1 MAIKTFGIAV
11 GVITFA
17 AALIARVHWNDEVI
31 IRSIDEFDLA
41 AVKLN
46 VNNFEIF

>member
-1 MAIKTFGIAV
+1 MVKKTFGMVA

-17 AALIARVHWNDEVI
+17 AALRARVHWNDEVI
-31 IRSIDEFDLA
+31 IRSIDKFDLV

-46 VNNFEIF
+46 VNNLEIF